1 MVAVVHAGGHSAVE
15 PVCAAADAF
24 SPRVQA
30 VPPFVVLDV
39 SGMTR
44 LFGGA
49 AEVGEALMRAVP
61 EARSVAVAPTVA
73 GALVLAASS
82 PGLQVADTVEALG
95 MRLSS
100 VPVEVLQA
108 VFEARGASEGRGPG
122 SGGRAGGH
130 AGGQAG
136 DVAGTGRAGD
146 RLGRGSGAAGGAPA
160 SGPAAGAG
168 QPGDG
173 PGCASSTAQAPGAG
187 AGSPAGGLSPSGG
200 GASRGRTGRAGGGVL
215 PALQR
220 WGVSTLGALAALPPA
235 QVRARLGDAGVA
247 WQRLARGLDEAPLVP
262 RVAAPVFERAL
273 ELEWPIEGREPLA
286 FVLARLLDPLALELE
301 RADRGAVCVRTT
313 LHLTTRAVHVRAL
326 PLPAPLRDAKTL
338 RTLVLLDLESHP
350 PAAAIDRV
358 HVRLDPTPARVLQHT
373 LFEPAHP
380 APEQVATLIARL
392 TAVMGEGR
400 VGTPALADTWAP
412 GAFRMQPFALEPLPV
427 GPARMSSG
435 QNVAAR
441 LEPLPVGP
449 VPGRPSAYASG
460 ITSPGTCTGTSAVQP
475 VPDLPIGFRR
485 FRLPVPVRVRVHEGR
500 PVHLICDRPGIAGG
514 AIVQA
519 SGPWRTSGA
528 WWQAPAV
535 TDGQV
540 PWDRDEWDIA
550 LADGTLYRLHVE
562 RAVGQWALD
571 GLFD

>member
-1 MVAVVHAGGHSAVE
+1 MFAAVQIEGATTVE
-15 PVCAAADAF
+15 MVCAAAEAF
-24 SPRVQA
+24 SPRIEVR
-30 VPPFVVLDV
+30 PSCVVLDV

-49 AEVGEALMRAVP
+49 VEVGEALLGAMPGVRA
-61 EARSVAVAPTVA
+61 VAVAPTCA
-73 GALVLAASS
+73 GAMVLAASA
-82 PGLQVADTVEALG
+82 PGLHVAETSEA
-95 MRLSS
+95 MAVQLSTL
-100 VPVEVLQA
+100 PVAVLEGVMQA
-108 VFEARGASEGRGPG
+108 SSGRT
-122 SGGRAGGH
+122 
-130 AGGQAG
+130 
-136 DVAGTGRAGD
+136 DTGRAG
-146 RLGRGSGAAGGAPA
+146 REV
-160 SGPAAGAG
+160 
-168 QPGDG
+168 
-173 PGCASSTAQAPGAG
+173 
-187 AGSPAGGLSPSGG
+187 GG
-200 GASRGRTGRAGGGVL
+200 GGGRVRQ
-215 PALQR
+215 ALQR
-220 WGVSTLGALAALPPA
+220 WGVTTLGALVALPAA
-235 QVRARLGDAGVA
+235 QVRTRLGDVGVA

-273 ELEWPIEGREPLA
+273 EFEWPIEGREPLS

-301 RADRGAVCVRTT
+301 RADRGAVCVRTA

-373 LFEPAHP
+373 LFEPAQP
-380 APEQVATLIARL
+380 APEQIATLIARL

-400 VGTPALADTWAP
+400 VGTPALADTWTP
-412 GAFRMQPFALEPLPV
+412 GAFRMQPCELGPLP
-427 GPARMSSG
+427 PPQHAASSG
-435 QNVAAR
+435 PVSNAVRLANLPPPHAASDA
-441 LEPLPVGP
+441 
-449 VPGRPSAYASG
+449 VPPSASSG
-460 ITSPGTCTGTSAVQP
+460 HTTAGSPHT
-475 VPDLPIGFRR
+475 PDLPIGFRR

-500 PVHLICDRPGIAGG
+500 PVHLLCDRPGIAGG
-514 AIVQA
+514 SIVQA

-528 WWQAPAV
+528 WWQAPAAV

>member
-1 MVAVVHAGGHSAVE
+1 MFAVVQADGATTVDR
-15 PVCAAADAF
+15 VCTAAEAF
-24 SPRVQA
+24 SPRVQRR
-30 VPPFVVLDV
+30 PPFVVLDV

-49 AEVGEALMRAVP
+49 GEIGEALQGAMP
-61 EARSVAVAPTVA
+61 GARSVAVTPTCA

-82 PGLQVADTVEALG
+82 PGLHVADTVEA
-95 MRLSS
+95 MAAQLSTI
-100 VPVEVLQA
+100 PITTLAA
-108 VFEARGASEGRGPG
+108 VMEASWDRNDTARAGRAEGR
-122 SGGRAGGH
+122 SGGR
-130 AGGQAG
+130 
-136 DVAGTGRAGD
+136 
-146 RLGRGSGAAGGAPA
+146 
-160 SGPAAGAG
+160 
-168 QPGDG
+168 
-173 PGCASSTAQAPGAG
+173 
-187 AGSPAGGLSPSGG
+187 
-200 GASRGRTGRAGGGVL
+200 VL
-215 PALQR
+215 QALQR
-220 WGVSTLGALAALPPA
+220 WGLTTLGALVALPPA
-235 QVRARLGDAGVA
+235 QIRTRLGDAGVA

-262 RVAAPVFERAL
+262 QVAAPVFERAL

-301 RADRGAVCVRTT
+301 RADRGAVCVRTA

-358 HVRLDPTPARVLQHT
+358 HVRLDPSPARVLQHT
-373 LFEPAHP
+373 LFEPAQP
-380 APEQVATLIARL
+380 APEQIATLIARL

-400 VGTPALADTWAP
+400 VGTPALADSWTP
-412 GAFRMQPFALEPLPV
+412 GAFRMQPCELGPLPAPHRATPV
-427 GPARMSSG
+427 SA
-435 QNVAAR
+435 VAAAA
-441 LEPLPVGP
+441 
-449 VPGRPSAYASG
+449 PGHTASPSALA
-460 ITSPGTCTGTSAVQP
+460 
-475 VPDLPIGFRR
+475 PDLPIGFRR

-500 PVHLICDRPGIAGG
+500 PVHLLCDRPGIAGG
-514 AIVQA
+514 TIVQA

-528 WWQAPAV
+528 WWQAPVAI
-535 TDGQV
+535 TEGQV

>member
-1 MVAVVHAGGHSAVE
+1 MFAAVQIEGATTVE
-15 PVCAAADAF
+15 MVCAAAEAF
-24 SPRVQA
+24 SPRIEVR
-30 VPPFVVLDV
+30 PSCVVLDV

-49 AEVGEALMRAVP
+49 VEVGEALLGAMPGVRA
-61 EARSVAVAPTVA
+61 VAVAPTCA
-73 GALVLAASS
+73 GAMVLAASA
-82 PGLQVADTVEALG
+82 PGLHVAETSEA
-95 MRLSS
+95 MAVQLSTL
-100 VPVEVLQA
+100 PVAVLEGVMQA
-108 VFEARGASEGRGPG
+108 SSGRT
-122 SGGRAGGH
+122 
-130 AGGQAG
+130 
-136 DVAGTGRAGD
+136 DTGRAG
-146 RLGRGSGAAGGAPA
+146 REV
-160 SGPAAGAG
+160 
-168 QPGDG
+168 
-173 PGCASSTAQAPGAG
+173 
-187 AGSPAGGLSPSGG
+187 GG
-200 GASRGRTGRAGGGVL
+200 GGGRVRQ
-215 PALQR
+215 ALQR
-220 WGVSTLGALAALPPA
+220 WGVTTLGALVALPAA
-235 QVRARLGDAGVA
+235 QVRTRLGDVGVAWQRRALQRWGVTTLGALVALPAAQVRTRLGDVGVA

-273 ELEWPIEGREPLA
+273 ELEWPIEGREPLS

-301 RADRGAVCVRTT
+301 RADRGAVCVRTA

-373 LFEPAHP
+373 LFEPAQP
-380 APEQVATLIARL
+380 APEQIATLIARL

-400 VGTPALADTWAP
+400 VGTPALADTWTP
-412 GAFRMQPFALEPLPV
+412 GAFRMQPCELGPLP
-427 GPARMSSG
+427 PPQHAASSG
-435 QNVAAR
+435 PVSNAVRLANLPPPHAASDA
-441 LEPLPVGP
+441 
-449 VPGRPSAYASG
+449 VPPSASSG
-460 ITSPGTCTGTSAVQP
+460 HTTAGSPHT
-475 VPDLPIGFRR
+475 PDLPIGFRR

-500 PVHLICDRPGIAGG
+500 PVHLLCDRPGIAGG
-514 AIVQA
+514 SIVQA

-528 WWQAPAV
+528 WWQAPAAV

>member
-1 MVAVVHAGGHSAVE
+1 MFAAVQIEGATTVE
-15 PVCAAADAF
+15 MVCAAAEAF
-24 SPRVQA
+24 SPRIEVR
-30 VPPFVVLDV
+30 PSCVVLDV

-49 AEVGEALMRAVP
+49 VEVGEALLGAMPGVRA
-61 EARSVAVAPTVA
+61 VAVAPTCA
-73 GALVLAASS
+73 GAAVLAASA
-82 PGLQVADTVEALG
+82 PGLHVAETSEA
-95 MRLSS
+95 MAVQLSTL
-100 VPVEVLQA
+100 PVAVLEGVMQA
-108 VFEARGASEGRGPG
+108 SSGRT
-122 SGGRAGGH
+122 
-130 AGGQAG
+130 
-136 DVAGTGRAGD
+136 DTGRAG
-146 RLGRGSGAAGGAPA
+146 REV
-160 SGPAAGAG
+160 
-168 QPGDG
+168 
-173 PGCASSTAQAPGAG
+173 
-187 AGSPAGGLSPSGG
+187 GG
-200 GASRGRTGRAGGGVL
+200 GGGRVRQ
-215 PALQR
+215 ALQR
-220 WGVSTLGALAALPPA
+220 WGVTTLGALVALPAA
-235 QVRARLGDAGVA
+235 QVRTRLGDAGVA

-273 ELEWPIEGREPLA
+273 ELEWPIEGREPLS

-301 RADRGAVCVRTT
+301 RADRGAVCVRTA

-373 LFEPAHP
+373 LFEPAQP
-380 APEQVATLIARL
+380 APEQIATLIARL

-400 VGTPALADTWAP
+400 VGTPALADTWTP
-412 GAFRMQPFALEPLPV
+412 GAFRMKPCELGPLP
-427 GPARMSSG
+427 PPQHTASSG
-435 QNVAAR
+435 LVSNAVHPANSPPPPAVSARHERGAGLVSEPPPPHAAS
-441 LEPLPVGP
+441 GP
-449 VPGRPSAYASG
+449 VPSSASSG
-460 ITSPGTCTGTSAVQP
+460 HMTAGSPHT
-475 VPDLPIGFRR
+475 PDLPIGFRR

-500 PVHLICDRPGIAGG
+500 PVHLLCDRPGIAGG
-514 AIVQA
+514 SIVQA

-528 WWQAPAV
+528 WWQAPAAV

-550 LADGTLYRLHVE
+550 LADGTLSRLHVE

>member
-1 MVAVVHAGGHSAVE
+1 MFAAVQIEGATTVE
-15 PVCAAADAF
+15 MVCAAAEAF
-24 SPRVQA
+24 SPRIEVR
-30 VPPFVVLDV
+30 PSCVVLDV

-49 AEVGEALMRAVP
+49 VEVGEALLGAMPGVRA
-61 EARSVAVAPTVA
+61 VAVAPTCA
-73 GALVLAASS
+73 GAMVLAASA
-82 PGLQVADTVEALG
+82 PGLHVAETSEA
-95 MRLSS
+95 MAVQLSTL
-100 VPVEVLQA
+100 PVAVLEGVMQA
-108 VFEARGASEGRGPG
+108 SSGRT
-122 SGGRAGGH
+122 
-130 AGGQAG
+130 
-136 DVAGTGRAGD
+136 DTGRAG
-146 RLGRGSGAAGGAPA
+146 REV
-160 SGPAAGAG
+160 
-168 QPGDG
+168 
-173 PGCASSTAQAPGAG
+173 
-187 AGSPAGGLSPSGG
+187 GG
-200 GASRGRTGRAGGGVL
+200 GGGRVRQ
-215 PALQR
+215 ALQR
-220 WGVSTLGALAALPPA
+220 WGVTTLGALVALPAA
-235 QVRARLGDAGVA
+235 QVRTRLGDVGVA

-273 ELEWPIEGREPLA
+273 ELEWPIEGREPLS

-301 RADRGAVCVRTT
+301 RADRGAVCVRTA

-373 LFEPAHP
+373 LFEPAQP
-380 APEQVATLIARL
+380 APEQIATLIARL

-400 VGTPALADTWAP
+400 VGTPALADTWTP
-412 GAFRMQPFALEPLPV
+412 GAFRMQPCELGPLP
-427 GPARMSSG
+427 PPQHAASSG
-435 QNVAAR
+435 PVSNAVRLANLPPPHAASDA
-441 LEPLPVGP
+441 
-449 VPGRPSAYASG
+449 VPPSASSG
-460 ITSPGTCTGTSAVQP
+460 HTTAGSPHT
-475 VPDLPIGFRR
+475 PDLPIGFRR

-500 PVHLICDRPGIAGG
+500 PVHLLCDRPGIAGG
-514 AIVQA
+514 SIVQA

-528 WWQAPAV
+528 WWQAPAAV

>member
-30 VPPFVVLDV
+30 LPPFVVLDV

-61 EARSVAVAPTVA
+61 EARAVAVAPTVA
-73 GALVLAASS
+73 GALVLAAAL

-95 MRLSS
+95 VRLSA

-122 SGGRAGGH
+122 SGGRAV
-130 AGGQAG
+130 GQAG
-136 DVAGTGRAGD
+136 GRAGE
-146 RLGRGSGAAGGAPA
+146 
-160 SGPAAGAG
+160 GAG
-168 QPGDG
+168 EGG
-173 PGCASSTAQAPGAG
+173 GNV
-187 AGSPAGGLSPSGG
+187 AGSPAGGQSSSGG
-200 GASRGRTGRAGGGVL
+200 GASRGRAGRAWGGVL

-220 WGVSTLGALAALPPA
+220 WGVTTLGALAALPPA

-441 LEPLPVGP
+441 LEPLPAGP